1 MYYLD
6 GYVVYFPVTGTLP
19 FLTLNSSST
28 VSSGDDNYGGSV
40 STGAA
45 FEFGDGY
52 IYSVYVSTVQND
64 TCIRAY
70 IHAYVHTC
78 MLL

>member
-6 GYVVYFPVTGTLP
+6 SYVVYFPVTGTLS
-19 FLTLNSSST
+19 FLTLYSPST

-40 STGAA
+40 STEGA

-52 IYSVYVSTVQND
+52 VYSVYVSTVQKG
-64 TCIRAY
+64 TCVQGTICCCK
-70 IHAYVHTC
+70 V
-78 MLL
+78 